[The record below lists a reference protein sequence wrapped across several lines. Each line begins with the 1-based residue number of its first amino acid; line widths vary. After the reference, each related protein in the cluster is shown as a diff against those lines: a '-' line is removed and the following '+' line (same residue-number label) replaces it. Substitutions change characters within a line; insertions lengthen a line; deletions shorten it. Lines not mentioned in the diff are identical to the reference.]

1 MCRVSKAVDPYT
13 HYALCVFI
21 GKIYDGVLPDG
32 WIMYGTNQFRNG
44 LKIELDHEPF
54 VIVEFQHVKPGKG
67 GAFVRTKLKS
77 LLSGSVLERT
87 FRSGEKVG
95 KPQLEEKEMQY
106 LYNSDDQYHVMDT
119 ETYEQLFL
127 TVDQLGAAKNYL
139 QENIV
144 VKVLFYNG
152 QAIGVELPIF
162 VNLRIAETEPGVRG
176 DTASGGSKS
185 AVLETGATVQV
196 PLFLNIDDVI
206 KVDTR
211 TGDYIERV

>member
-1 MCRVSKAVDPYT
+1 
-13 HYALCVFI
+13 
-21 GKIYDGVLPDG
+21 
-32 WIMYGTNQFRNG
+32 MYGTNQFRNG
-44 LKIELDHEPF
+44 LKIEIDNEPF

-77 LLSGSVLERT
+77 LLSGNVLDKT

-106 LYNSDDQYHVMDT
+106 LYSSDNQYHFMDT
-119 ETYEQLFL
+119 KTYEQLFL
-127 TVDQLGAAKNYL
+127 TEEQLGISKNYL

-152 QAIGVELPIF
+152 QPIGVDVPIF
-162 VNLRIAETEPGVRG
+162 VNLRITETDPGVRG
-176 DTASGGSKS
+176 DTATGGTKP

-196 PLFLNIDDVI
+196 PLFLNIGDTI

-211 TGDYIERV
+211 TGQYIERVSTS

>member
-1 MCRVSKAVDPYT
+1 
-13 HYALCVFI
+13 
-21 GKIYDGVLPDG
+21 
-32 WIMYGTNQFRNG
+32 MYGTNQFRNG
-44 LKIELDHEPF
+44 LKIELDKEPF

-77 LLSGSVLERT
+77 LISGNVLERT

-95 KPQLEEKEMQY
+95 KPELEEKNMQF
-106 LYNSDDQYHVMDT
+106 LYAADNQYHFMDM
-119 ETYEQLFL
+119 ESYEQLFL
-127 TVDQLGAAKNYL
+127 TEEQLGSCKNYL

-144 VKVLFYNG
+144 AEVLFYNG

-162 VNLRIAETEPGVRG
+162 VELKIVETDPGIRG
-176 DTASGGSKS
+176 DTASGGSKP

-196 PLFLNIDDVI
+196 PLFLNIDDTI

-211 TGDYIERV
+211 TGEYIERV

>member
-1 MCRVSKAVDPYT
+1 
-13 HYALCVFI
+13 
-21 GKIYDGVLPDG
+21 
-32 WIMYGTNQFRNG
+32 MYGTNQFRNG

-77 LLSGSVLERT
+77 LMSGNVLERT

-95 KPQLEEKEMQY
+95 KPHLEEKEMQY
-106 LYNSDDQYHVMDT
+106 LYASDNQYHFMDM

-127 TVDQLGAAKNYL
+127 TEEHLGTNKNYL
-139 QENIV
+139 QENVV

-152 QAIGVELPIF
+152 QPIGLDVPIF
-162 VNLRIAETEPGVRG
+162 VELRIVETDPGVRG
-176 DTASGGSKS
+176 DTASGGTKP
-185 AVLETGATVQV
+185 AKLETGATVQV

-211 TGDYIERV
+211 TGTYIERVQK